1 MRNDIREEWKVG
13 GEKLVFDSQL
23 ISRES
28 WGQEQTCRH
37 FHLTLTHGRGRK
49 SWRGVISCHKLVAD
63 LGLHIAFKMP
73 YPLLL
78 KRGCMALFPLIEKEK
93 KKPILLNFHSGKIAD
108 IYPSP
113 GLQKSRLL
121 FCKHHFALRGLFKSR
136 EGSWHPGHLR
146 EAEGR
151 PR

>member
-1 MRNDIREEWKVG
+1 MEGKGKEAGFPQSAHFQRKLGPGANLQTLSSNTRSWKRKEVSERG
-13 GEKLVFDSQL
+13 NILPQVSGRPGTTHCIQDALSSTLEKRL
-23 ISRES
+23 
-28 WGQEQTCRH
+28 
-37 FHLTLTHGRGRK
+37 HGFIPPYRK
-49 SWRGVISCHKLVAD
+49 G
-63 LGLHIAFKMP
+63 
-73 YPLLL
+73 
-78 KRGCMALFPLIEKEK
+78 EK